1 MKKRIRH
8 IFSLLA
14 IALLLP
20 ALSGCDQEDDVL
32 GILTGKVWKLTYIAA
47 EGDESK
53 MYNFWGDN
61 NTAYLNSMNA
71 LGDEKSLNYTITF
84 EGSEINGIITGFLTA
99 KTASTTITGQWT
111 ADGGSR
117 KFTTSDIRVNGA
129 ERDAFLGNAFTTGL
143 RNAEK
148 YSGDNNNLYIYY
160 KEGQRTFIMFLHPLR
175 D

>member
-32 GILTGKVWKLTYIAA
+32 GILTGKVWKLTYIAV

-53 MYNFWGDN
+53 MYNFWGEN
-61 NTAYLNSMNA
+61 TTAYKNSMDA
-71 LGDEKSLNYTITF
+71 LKIDANYNITF
-84 EGSEINGIITGFLTA
+84 DGSEINGIISGSFTA
-99 KTASTTITGQWT
+99 NTASTTITGRWT

>member
-53 MYNFWGDN
+53 MYNFWGEN
-61 NTAYLNSMNA
+61 TTAYNNSMDA
-71 LGDEKSLNYTITF
+71 LKNDANYNITF
-84 EGSEINGIITGFLTA
+84 DGSEINGVISGSFTA
-99 KTASTTITGQWT
+99 NTASTTITGRWT

-148 YSGDNNNLYIYY
+148 YSGDNYNLFIHY
-160 KEGQRTFIMFLHPLR
+160 KEGQRTFIMLLHPLR